1 METVLFQGGRVHDYW
16 HCRGDL
22 FDPFGS
28 MEALKQGK
36 KGKVPVIL
44 PARSPENKDSK
55 ESG

>member
-1 METVLFQGGRVHDYW
+1 MDTVLFQGGRLHNYR

-36 KGKVPVIL
+36 RESPSDLTGAI
-44 PARSPENKDSK
+44 AREQGQQRKR
-55 ESG
+55 